1 MRFAFLLCIFVGGYT
16 MVWSKTDGLAVRFCV
31 LSLSVRLFCVV
42 NYCFLDMYVSVC
54 DCEWLDINIQ
64 LTRRVLF
71 EEFLLPLPPK
81 K

>member
-1 MRFAFLLCIFVGGYT
+1 MWFAFLLCIFVGGYT

-54 DCEWLDINIQ
+54 DCE
-64 LTRRVLF
+64 
-71 EEFLLPLPPK
+71 
-81 K
+81 